1 MSAPPS
7 NPKVHPLIDGA
18 REVQE
23 ELRQVGLQ
31 DRPFFVATRDFP
43 NDGVHRALDGGL
55 IIGVRSLHDLLNRVE
70 KAIENGLQG
79 VQLAAPAKVTRAGKA
94 KTFRG

>member
-1 MSAPPS
+1 
-7 NPKVHPLIDGA
+7 VHPLIDSA

-23 ELRQVGLQ
+23 ALRQIGLQ
-31 DRPFFVATRDFP
+31 DRPLFVATRDFP

-70 KAIENGLQG
+70 KAIENGLPG
-79 VQLAAPAKVTRAGKA
+79 VRLAAPGQASRPKA
-94 KTFRG
+94 KSFRG